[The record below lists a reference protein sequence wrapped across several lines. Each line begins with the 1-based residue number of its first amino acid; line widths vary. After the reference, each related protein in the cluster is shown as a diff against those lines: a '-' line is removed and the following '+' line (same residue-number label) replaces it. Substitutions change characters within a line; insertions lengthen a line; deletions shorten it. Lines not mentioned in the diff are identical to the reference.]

1 MEGSAAETA
10 SSLFDLGISLLIGI
24 VLVYSVMAIQF
35 ERYRQPF
42 IILLAIPFVLIG
54 SALALILF
62 GSHLSI
68 IAMLG
73 IISLA
78 GIAVNNAIIMVDYTN
93 LLRTRDKLPLREALI
108 KGASSRIRP
117 ILITTITTC
126 SAWFPCVRL
135 RGGKIIAVLGQVIL
149 GGLTTSTLIAFFI
162 IPSLYWLTE
171 RHAEAN
177 RLEKARVEP
186 TTLRRPR
193 RYKNDEKNQN
203 DRWDGLRRPA
213 SPPG

>member
-108 KGASSRIRP
+108 KGPHRESGP
-117 ILITTITTC
+117 
-126 SAWFPCVRL
+126 
-135 RGGKIIAVLGQVIL
+135 
-149 GGLTTSTLIAFFI
+149 
-162 IPSLYWLTE
+162 Y
-171 RHAEAN
+171 
-177 RLEKARVEP
+177 
-186 TTLRRPR
+186 
-193 RYKNDEKNQN
+193 
-203 DRWDGLRRPA
+203 
-213 SPPG
+213 

>member
-42 IILLAIPFVLIG
+42 IILMAIPFVLIG

-78 GIAVNNAIIMVDYTN
+78 GIAVNK
-93 LLRTRDKLPLREALI
+93 RHHH
-108 KGASSRIRP
+108 
-117 ILITTITTC
+117 
-126 SAWFPCVRL
+126 
-135 RGGKIIAVLGQVIL
+135 
-149 GGLTTSTLIAFFI
+149 GGLYQPA
-162 IPSLYWLTE
+162 
-171 RHAEAN
+171 A
-177 RLEKARVEP
+177 
-186 TTLRRPR
+186 
-193 RYKNDEKNQN
+193 DQ
-203 DRWDGLRRPA
+203 GQA
-213 SPPG
+213 SPARGTDQRGLIENPGPY